1 VETTQ
6 PMTLDQAV
14 EAAIAPE
21 QPAEEVVEEVTDS
34 QPDVEE
40 TEEPEEEQP
49 VADSDDEGE
58 EVDED
63 DGESEAETDD
73 ESEADDDEDIE
84 DDVEDDEDEEP
95 EETLYTVKVDGA
107 EEKVTLED
115 LKRGYSGQKYVQKGM
130 QEAAEQ
136 RKQAEQVYMT
146 LLQERQNAIDL
157 YNQIRSGN
165 LNPPVAPR
173 REDYVNDDYGYMV
186 AQSQYNDSLVEYQ
199 QKEQVIVQ
207 QMQQQSEAERRA
219 REEYATQ
226 EALKLRD
233 LVPELADPKK
243 LDSFQ
248 KSLVEGAKY
257 YGYTPEEIAG
267 IVSHRDMLVLRDAM
281 KYRQL
286 QQKGDIVREKS
297 KKARKPVK
305 AGAKKVQTK
314 SQAER
319 KQRDKLRRSGSI
331 DDALALMLNPNQ

>member
-1 VETTQ
+1 
-6 PMTLDQAV
+6 MTLDQAV

-63 DGESEAETDD
+63 DGESEAE
-73 ESEADDDEDIE
+73 ADDDEDIE

-95 EETLYTVKVDGA
+95 ADVLYTVKVDGV
-107 EEKVTLED
+107 EEQVTLED
-115 LKRGYSGQKYVQKGM
+115 LKRGYSGQKYVQQGM
-130 QEAAEQ
+130 QKAAEQ
-136 RKQAEQVYMT
+136 QKQAEQAYT
-146 LLQERQNAIDL
+146 ALLQARQEAIDL
-157 YNQIRSGN
+157 YAQIERGD
-165 LNPPVAPR
+165 LNPPVPPSK
-173 REDYVNDDYGYMV
+173 DLFDSDPIGYME
-186 AQSQYNDSLVEYQ
+186 AKMQYD
-199 QKEQVIVQ
+199 EQVQVHNQKLQQVQ
-207 QMQQQSEAERRA
+207 QQMEAQSEAERRA
-219 REEYATQ
+219 RMAYAQNEAAKLQ
-226 EALKLRD
+226 E
-233 LVPELADPKK
+233 LVPELSDPKK
-243 LDSFQ
+243 IESFT
-248 KSLVEGAKY
+248 KSITEAAQH

-267 IVSHRDMLVLRDAM
+267 ISSHRDMLVLRDAM

-305 AGAKKVQTK
+305 AGAKKVQTR
-314 SQAER
+314 SPAER

-331 DDALALMLNPNQ
+331 DDALALMLNPNL